1 MPQDAPDP
9 PNADDRAPV
18 PDQQPSDADGGT
30 TDAVADALRRVRDP
44 EADASV
50 FEAGVVETIRVADGG
65 ATIEADLREF
75 PREAAERVTRAMVRA
90 ATDVDGVEKARVE
103 QVDPS
108 PDLDGRDAGIETAD
122 RVIAVASSKGG
133 VGKTTVAASLACA
146 LAAGAGGDAAVDGE
160 ADTSVGLFD
169 ADLYGPNVPELLS
182 VSGPVYSDED
192 GNPVPVDAGGLEVM
206 SVGLLAE
213 GGPLAWRG
221 AMAHDAISDLFAETA
236 WSDPDT
242 VVLDL
247 PPGTGD
253 VVLTTLQDVP
263 IDGVVLVTTP
273 FHAAVSDTGR
283 ALQLFEEN
291 DVPVLGVVSN
301 MGEFVCDECGTVHD
315 LFGGDDPVDALE
327 VPVLA
332 ELPFTSELQSDP
344 VPDADALSEHALE
357 LADAVD
363 DRYEDVWTVDVPE
376 GGADLRGLDPDERKE
391 RVRERFEALGAGEE
405 FYLVSDRDPT
415 PVRAFL
421 LELVDADELP
431 GFQVKRQ
438 NPETWLARTTRP

>member
-1 MPQDAPDP
+1 MPQDTPDP
-9 PNADDRAPV
+9 PTADEPAADDHRDDSTAG
-18 PDQQPSDADGGT
+18 GGT
-30 TDAVADALRRVRDP
+30 TDAVEAALRRVRDP
-44 EADASV
+44 ETDTSV
-50 FEAGVVETIRVADGG
+50 FEAGVVDTIRVADGG

-75 PREAAERVTRAMVRA
+75 PREAAEGVTQAMVRA

-103 QVDPS
+103 QIDPS

-133 VGKTTVAASLACA
+133 VGKTTVATSLACA
-146 LAAGAGGDAAVDGE
+146 LAAE
-160 ADTSVGLFD
+160 ADDDESVGLFD
-169 ADLYGPNVPELLS
+169 ADLYGPNVPEFLS

-221 AMAHDAISDLFAETA
+221 AMAHDAISDLFEETA

-301 MGEFVCDECGTVHD
+301 MGEFVCDDCGTVHD
-315 LFGGDDPVDALE
+315 LFGGDDPVQALD

-332 ELPFTSELQSDP
+332 EVPFTPEMQADP
-344 VPDADALSEHALE
+344 EPDADALSDHALA

-363 DRYEDVWTVDVPE
+363 DRYDDVWTVDVPE
-376 GGADLRGLDPDERKE
+376 GGVDLRGLDPDDRKE
-391 RVRERFEALGAGEE
+391 RVREGFESLAEGEE
-405 FYLVSDRDPT
+405 FYIVSDRDPT
-415 PVRAFL
+415 PVRGFL